1 MSAEKGFILLSR
13 DKKASKGIV
22 REKDLLKQNRQMKFN
37 TSGNYLLKLIGIERS
52 PIFIS
57 VVRSM

>member
-22 REKDLLKQNRQMKFN
+22 REKDLLKQKRQMKFN
-37 TSGNYLLKLIGIERS
+37 TSRNYLLKLIGIEQS
-52 PIFIS
+52 PLFITVIS
-57 VVRSM
+57 CM